1 MASPLRNH
9 TSDQSLDTSSVIR
22 STNISGKPFAKATR
36 SNNVE
41 GFIAECNL
49 LFDIEGLH
57 ALPEAHE
64 PEFLEVECCLDTGA
78 AVHAAD
84 RVDFP
89 GHAVEASP
97 GSQAAQKF
105 QAAGGK
111 VIANEGQLHALMEPP
126 NCNRVQLQVCF
137 QVAKVSRP
145 LISVSKLT
153 EMGELQVLCKK
164 DEALVVTNQGATV
177 ARFARSG

>member
-1 MASPLRNH
+1 M
-9 TSDQSLDTSSVIR
+9 
-22 STNISGKPFAKATR
+22 
-36 SNNVE
+36 
-41 GFIAECNL
+41 
-49 LFDIEGLH
+49 
-57 ALPEAHE
+57 
-64 PEFLEVECCLDTGA
+64 ECCLDTGA

-97 GSQAAQKF
+97 GSQAGQKF

-111 VIANEGQLHALMEPP
+111 VIGNEGQLHAFMEPH

-164 DEALVVTNQGATV
+164 DEALIVTNKGATV
-177 ARFARSG
+177 ARFARRGGLYVAMMKVKNPRFQPFHRQAGK